1 MSDLQISVNVV
12 SDKETQLTV
21 KVPVGNIQSKV
32 ESRIRSVA
40 KTAKIDGFRKGK
52 VPVSHIRSQYG
63 AGIQQEVIN
72 DVIRDTVFEA
82 IGNEKKSVLLA
93 CQTLMM

>member
-40 KTAKIDGFRKGK
+40 KTAKIDGFVRAKCQCHTFAHSM
-52 VPVSHIRSQYG
+52 VLAFS
-63 AGIQQEVIN
+63 
-72 DVIRDTVFEA
+72 
-82 IGNEKKSVLLA
+82 KK
-93 CQTLMM
+93 

>member
-1 MSDLQISVNVV
+1 MSNLDIAVTTV
-12 SDKETQLTV
+12 SEKETQLTV
-21 KVPVGNIQSKV
+21 KVPVDTIQKKV
-32 ESRIRSVA
+32 EARIRQVA

-82 IGNEKKSVLLA
+82 LNEQKNSCCGRA
-93 CQTLMM
+93 